1 MRGRRQS
8 RGALI
13 GLIWALV
20 LQSPTLS
27 GQESST
33 TQIDFQ
39 QCPAG
44 TEVYLDGSWIGT
56 TNASNHFQIRG
67 LLPGTYQFSFKKDGQ
82 RIHSCSIPLVPGQS
96 VSVSIA
102 PTPPPSPEKIP
113 APPHRENPAPK
124 VTAVAPV
131 TQQPAAPV
139 PTPSI
144 VLENPLIHTSVTHQ
158 PAPPVPPQPFF
169 PASTAPAKANLPPKP
184 RPAGPQSASIDERIV
199 LFPLLA
205 VMLVLGSLLA
215 SRFFA
220 RGPASLNEPAS
231 PAAAQ
236 SVKEEPEEFVVRS
249 GEISH
254 SEPEFLQELRFR
266 ESLFQKGFS
275 KPKRV
280 SERDIVVDIDSYE
293 VGKEL

>member
-1 MRGRRQS
+1 M
-8 RGALI
+8 L
-13 GLIWALV
+13 
-20 LQSPTLS
+20 P
-27 GQESST
+27 GQESPT

-56 TNASNHFQIRG
+56 TNASNQFQIRG

-82 RIHSCSIPLVPGQS
+82 LIHSCSVPLASGQS

-102 PTPPPSPEKIP
+102 PAPAPSAEKIP
-113 APPHRENPAPK
+113 ARPRRENPPPK
-124 VTAVAPV
+124 VAA
-131 TQQPAAPV
+131 AAP
-139 PTPSI
+139 
-144 VLENPLIHTSVTHQ
+144 VTHQ
-158 PAPPVPPQPFF
+158 PAAPAPVQSTVLDNPRISASFTHQAATPAPTQPVR
-169 PASTAPAKANLPPKP
+169 PVSKAPAKANLPPKP
-184 RPAGPQSASIDERIV
+184 RPADRQPASIDERIV

-205 VMLVLGSLLA
+205 VMLILGSLLA

-220 RGPASLNEPAS
+220 RWPAPSKEPPP
-231 PAAAQ
+231 PAAVQ
-236 SVKEEPEEFVVRS
+236 STQGEPEEFVVRS

-254 SEPEFLQELRFR
+254 TEPEFLEDLRFR

-280 SERDIVVDIDSYE
+280 SKRDIVVDIDSYE
-293 VGKEL
+293 VGKDL